1 MFRFK
6 TALGFMIYF
15 MAFVALVFVTGCGSS
30 AEKQAM
36 TDFLQVYSD
45 TVNEYAE
52 ADESKRAAMKEKM
65 ESFAPKWSA
74 MKSDVGSRDVMTPNA
89 LDDLDKQYKQI
100 AQKYAALNG
109 KS

>member
-1 MFRFK
+1 MTRFK
-6 TALGFMIYF
+6 TARN
-15 MAFVALVFVTGCGSS
+15 FVICFTALVGLVFVIGCGDS

-36 TDFLQVYSD
+36 LDFLQVYSD

-65 ESFAPKWSA
+65 DSFAPKWSA
-74 MKSDVGSRDVMTPNA
+74 MISDMGSRNAMTRTA
-89 LDDLDKQYKQI
+89 LDDLDKQFKQI
-100 AQKYAALNG
+100 AKKYAALNG